1 MTNKLLIDRIFEG
14 INAVIKDFQ
23 TNPYSFLYESD
34 IKCALFSDLRKR
46 ICETVNV
53 PMTAGGQYKLNLI
66 YTEYHEK
73 IDVVCLDPEEIAEEI
88 NRGSFFPSKGKHD
101 TYIYNLPILVG
112 IELKYIWMGSKM
124 GFNKLK
130 QDCLKLS
137 ELSGFGK
144 KIRNWLA
151 LCFIQREEEAEPFI
165 SDMEKT
171 CEANDVMVVEQ
182 LDSFYVVTPDRILSG
197 KYHA

>member
-1 MTNKLLIDRIFEG
+1 MTNKSLIDHVFEG

-53 PMTAGGQYKLNLI
+53 PMTAERQYELDFI
-66 YTEYHEK
+66 YTEYLER
-73 IDVVCLDPEEIAEEI
+73 IDIVCLDPQRIAEL
-88 NRGSFFPSKGKHD
+88 NRASFSPNKRYD
-101 TYIYNLPILVG
+101 TYIYNLHILVG
-112 IELKYIWMGSKM
+112 IELKYIWMGSKI
-124 GFNKLK
+124 GFNILE

-137 ELSGFGK
+137 EKSPQLE

-151 LCFIQREEEAEPFI
+151 LCFIQRKEEAEPFI
-165 SDMEKT
+165 DNMKQK
-171 CEANDVMVVEQ
+171 CDAYDVMVAEQ
-182 LDSFYVVTPDRILSG
+182 LNTFYVITPDRILSG

>member
-1 MTNKLLIDRIFEG
+1 VTNKSLIDRIFEG

-34 IKCALFSDLRKR
+34 IKCALFSGLRKR

-53 PMTAGGQYKLNLI
+53 PMTEERQNELDLI
-66 YTEYHEK
+66 YTEYLER
-73 IDVVCLDPEEIAEEI
+73 IDIVCLDPEEIAEEI
-88 NRGSFFPSKGKHD
+88 NRGSFSPNKRYD

-112 IELKYIWMGSKM
+112 IELKYIWMGSKI
-124 GFNKLK
+124 GFNILE

-137 ELSGFGK
+137 GLE
-144 KIRNWLA
+144 KIQYWLA
-151 LCFIQREEEAEPFI
+151 LCFIQRKKEAESFI
-165 SDMEKT
+165 DNMKQT
-171 CEANDVMVVEQ
+171 CDAHDVMVAEQ
-182 LDSFYVVTPDRILSG
+182 LDTFYVVTPDRILSG